1 MAAPSNQAIFKQII
15 INFIPAK
22 RHADAQTSRPGTTAT
37 EPLKCLRSHEIL
49 LTMPVVLWVGSDV
62 LEDEGASCSHNQD
75 LQHEVVESLKEDGAE
90 TLRLEGRTVV
100 VAKEGR
106 SIAKRIRGQPGVD
119 IDFKLVTDA
128 IDTYRRGT
136 RSVC

>member
-1 MAAPSNQAIFKQII
+1 MSQCTFNSVYAEDVAISQA
-15 INFIPAK
+15 NA
-22 RHADAQTSRPGTTAT
+22 G
-37 EPLKCLRSHEIL
+37 
-49 LTMPVVLWVGSDV
+49 
-62 LEDEGASCSHNQD
+62 
-75 LQHEVVESLKEDGAE
+75 LKEDGAE